1 VVVVRFV
8 LFVVVVWTSC
18 VTLVFLTHDTIGDS
32 AQFLVLPFS
41 LLYFQL
47 FLSNFHLQLSSLL
60 FFLGCIIIKIP
71 QLYLELFL
79 IGYLIGHHFLFSFL
93 NKFPFGNLTL
103 KLLYF
108 GLYRLTLGPQ
118 LNNLLQLRMILLLK
132 LPTNARHPLILILQL
147 LLPRRLI
154 LQPRLIPQ
162 QLPLQLHLYPN
173 GLLLNLQQIPLI
185 PTYHLKQLVHLLI
198 QHLGLGLTLIVF
210 FVLGIEC
217 V

>member
-1 VVVVRFV
+1 MVVVRFV
-8 LFVVVVWTSC
+8 LFVVVIRPTYVAF
-18 VTLVFLTHDTIGDS
+18 VLLTHDTIGNS

-47 FLSNFHLQLSSLL
+47 FLSDFHLQLSSLL
-60 FFLGCIIIKIP
+60 LFLGRVLIQIP

-79 IGYLIGHHFLFSFL
+79 IGYLIGHHFLFAFL

-103 KLLYF
+103 QLFYF

-147 LLPRRLI
+147 LLPRHLI
-154 LQPRLIPQ
+154 LQPSLIPQ

-173 GLLLNLQQIPLI
+173 GLLLNLQQIPFI
-185 PTYHLKQLVHLLI
+185 PTYHLKQLIHLPVEVF
-198 QHLGLGLTLIVF
+198 GLGLTLLVF